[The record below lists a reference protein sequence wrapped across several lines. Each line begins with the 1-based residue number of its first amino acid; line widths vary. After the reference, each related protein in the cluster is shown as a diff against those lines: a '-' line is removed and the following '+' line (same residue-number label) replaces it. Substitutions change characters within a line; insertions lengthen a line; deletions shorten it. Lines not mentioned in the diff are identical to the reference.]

1 MKNNVSNDIFSKL
14 KESTVREEDKERL
27 SDLAYRFCDE
37 VGNEDDL
44 EYVIKE
50 MTWWLEERRKQ
61 LKDLKKK
68 EPGLWESSDE
78 GSSLNA
84 SGLYDMWIN
93 MENDIPDFADKWN
106 NCTGYPEEV
115 KRQRIRLVNPTVV
128 EFVSEYADDLKANWD
143 EFYDLMT
150 DGNYHTPL
158 FAIEK
163 ELAKYE

>member
-1 MKNNVSNDIFSKL
+1 MKNNVSNDIFNKL
-14 KESTVREEDKERL
+14 R
-27 SDLAYRFCDE
+27 
-37 VGNEDDL
+37 
-44 EYVIKE
+44 
-50 MTWWLEERRKQ
+50 
-61 LKDLKKK
+61 
-68 EPGLWESSDE
+68 ESSDE

-84 SGLYDMWIN
+84 SGLFDMWVD

-115 KRQRIRLVNPTVV
+115 RRQRIRLVNPTVV

-143 EFYDLMT
+143 EFYDLME
-150 DGNYHTPL
+150 DSNYHTPL